1 MIVKIKKIGLKL
13 VTGVVTFLGTIN
25 SWVWQHLPQL
35 SGKPYTD
42 IIEADG
48 TVSRLFPASIKPQA
62 LKWHMDDEASPIT
75 VLSNTNWQFQFE
87 DQLPVPLNRP
97 IFIKRHQ
104 WHRLIK
110 GDGSLMISIYKHAR
124 TQTNKTRS

>member
-1 MIVKIKKIGLKL
+1 M
-13 VTGVVTFLGTIN
+13 
-25 SWVWQHLPQL
+25 QRLPQL

-42 IIEADG
+42 IIESDG
-48 TVSRLFPASIKPQA
+48 TVSRLFPATTKPEA
-62 LKWHMDDEASPIT
+62 LKWHMDDEDRTIT
-75 VLSNTNWQFQFE
+75 VLNNDTWKFQFE
-87 DQLPVPLNRP
+87 NQLPVPLNGP

-110 GDGSLMISIYKHAR
+110 GDGPLMISIYKHAR

>member
-1 MIVKIKKIGLKL
+1 MIVKIKKTGLKL
-13 VTGVVTFLGTIN
+13 VTGVVTFLDTIS
-25 SWVWQHLPQL
+25 SWVLEHLLQL
-35 SGKPYTD
+35 TGKPYTD

-48 TVSRLFPASIKPQA
+48 TTSRLFSASTEPEA
-62 LKWHMDDEASPIT
+62 LKWHMDDEDRIIT
-75 VLSNTNWQFQFE
+75 VLSKTNWQFQFE

-124 TQTNKTRS
+124 TQTNKT